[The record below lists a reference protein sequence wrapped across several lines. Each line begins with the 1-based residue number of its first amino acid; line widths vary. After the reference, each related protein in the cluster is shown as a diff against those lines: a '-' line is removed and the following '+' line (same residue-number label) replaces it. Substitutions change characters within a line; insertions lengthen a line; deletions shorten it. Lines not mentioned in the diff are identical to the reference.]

1 MRKSLFCI
9 CLLFALLLSAASVFA
24 QGSLNVQ
31 IHTSEAVP
39 FVDTLGYTVDVFL
52 SALDP
57 DGTPMNELNPGN
69 FRLWE
74 DSKEQILTNAVA
86 VENESMSLVLLMD
99 MSGSML
105 GQNLIDSRNAASR
118 FLERLGRNDRSAVMT
133 FNEMPTVMQNF
144 TSDHMA
150 SAEAALQAK
159 AENGRGTCLYDSIY
173 AAMEMILT
181 EPEGRRAVVVFTD
194 GKDELANGQICST
207 KLVDDVLKFSEENR
221 IPIYTMGLGTKI
233 DERDLKRIGES
244 SGGSFIKAPSGAA
257 MDDAFSKLYDQ
268 LNNEY
273 KLTYI
278 SEGSAGPHTILV
290 EVSGRDTA
298 FGRDSYNITLPIAPT
313 IMKFESPKEYAQIN
327 GEAVVSVFFVS
338 QSAEI
343 SRVEFSC
350 NGQFIGSALSW
361 PYEFRWDVSK
371 IRPQENLIQEAVA
384 IDKTGAE
391 MARASVPISIIE
403 TPAELKPSIEFST
416 PRQGEEHQGEVK
428 LSASVF
434 SPEAEVGSVEYFY
447 NGKSIDRS
455 IEAPYDIIWDI
466 SKIPSGNSNISA
478 VAYSKDNREL
488 ARTTVMIYVR
498 AMPTPT
504 PEPTEVLET
513 PEYLK
518 PEIEFSTIEES
529 KEYQGNVDLGATVRA
544 YDTEVGSVEYF
555 VNGKSIDKSIEAPYT
570 VNWDISAMESGFVNV
585 SAVAYSK
592 DNRELARTT
601 KMIHINAVPT
611 PTPTLTPTLT
621 STPTVTPTVEVTPT
635 QDLAAE
641 QMKKQN
647 QILLY
652 GLGALVL
659 IVIVALIILGRK
671 KSAPVPQEP
680 ESFRPKN
687 EDERSAASF
696 GVGIAG
702 QSVLATLEVL
712 ECDDKTL
719 VGSTFN
725 VTTLPL
731 ALGRAA
737 DNDVVF
743 SKLDRAVSGHHAVLE
758 DVNGQIGVRDA
769 HSTFGTF
776 VNDIQIGDL
785 PVVLESGAK
794 LRLGPRA
801 TLLFTRMFASVGG
814 SDDAT
819 IDGIQPDD
827 STNDSFALTNEQKR

>member
-1 MRKSLFCI
+1 MGKKFFVFSIFC
-9 CLLFALLLSAASVFA
+9 LSVLAAVCPAFA

-39 FVDTLGYTVDVFL
+39 FTDTLGYSVDVFL

-57 DGTPMNELNPGN
+57 DGTPMNDLNPGN

-74 DSKEQILTNAVA
+74 DSKEQTLTNAVA

-105 GQNLIDSRNAASR
+105 GQTLIDSRNAASR
-118 FLERLGRNDRSAVMT
+118 FLERLGRNDRSAVMM
-133 FNEMPTVMQNF
+133 FNETPTVMQNF
-144 TSDHMA
+144 TSDHLA
-150 SAEAALQAK
+150 SSEAALQAN

-273 KLTYI
+273 KLTYE

-290 EVSGRDTA
+290 EVSGRDSA
-298 FGRDSYNITLPIAPT
+298 FGRDSYNITLPVAPT
-313 IMKFESPKEYAQIN
+313 IMKFESPKENAQIN
-327 GEAVVSVFFVS
+327 GQTVVSVFFVS

-350 NGQFIGSALSW
+350 NGQFIGSALSR
-361 PYEFRWDVSK
+361 PYEFTWDVSK
-371 IRPQENLIQEAVA
+371 MMPQDNLVLEAVA
-384 IDKTGAE
+384 IDKAGAE
-391 MARASVPISIIE
+391 MARAFVPVSIIE
-403 TPAELKPSIEFST
+403 TPADQKPSIEFTT
-416 PRQGEEHQGEVK
+416 PHQGEEHQGEVR
-428 LSASVF
+428 LSVSVF
-434 SPEAEVGSVEYFY
+434 APDAEVGSVEYFY

-455 IEAPYDIIWDI
+455 IEAPYTIIWDI
-466 SKIPSGNSNISA
+466 SNIPSGNSNISA

-488 ARTTVMIYVR
+488 ARTTVMIYVHP
-498 AMPTPT
+498 MPTPT
-504 PEPTEVLET
+504 PEPTEVQET
-513 PEYLK
+513 PEYMK
-518 PEIEFSTIEES
+518 PEIEFSSLEEGNG
-529 KEYQGNVDLGATVRA
+529 YQGSVELSAMVRV

-555 VNGKSIDKSIEAPYT
+555 YNGRSIDKSIEAPYT
-570 VNWDISAMESGFVNV
+570 VIWDISAMDSGKVSV

-592 DNRELARTT
+592 DNRELARTSKT
-601 KMIHINAVPT
+601 IYILAVPT
-611 PTPTLTPTLT
+611 PTPTLIPTAT
-621 STPTVTPTVEVTPT
+621 STPTVTPTIEVTPT
-635 QDLAAE
+635 PNKELE
-641 QMKKQN
+641 GVLFQN
-647 QILLY
+647 KILMY

-659 IVIVALIILGRK
+659 IIIIALILLGRK
-671 KSAPVPQEP
+671 KPAPAPTETQE
-680 ESFRPKN
+680 FKPK
-687 EDERSAASF
+687 DVDGSAAGS
-696 GVGIAG
+696 GYMAGITG

-719 VGSTFN
+719 IGSTFN

-731 ALGRAA
+731 SLGRAA

-758 DVNGQIGVRDA
+758 DVNGQIGIRDA
-769 HSTFGTF
+769 HSKYGTF
-776 VNDIQIGDL
+776 VNEEQIGEK
-785 PVVLESGAK
+785 PFILESGAK

-801 TLLFTRMFASVGG
+801 TLIYTRMFASVGG
-814 SDDAT
+814 NDET
-819 IDGIQPDD
+819 TVDGIQLGE
-827 STNDSFALTNEQKR
+827 TRG